1 MRDIPPYLAHY
12 GIKGMKWGRRRYQNK
27 DGSLT
32 AAGRKRYSQ
41 DYADTAPLRKKRAEQ
56 LSDADL
62 KRLNKRMNL
71 ESEYK
76 RLNPQGLDRYKKIAQ
91 EILSVAGTIG
101 GLYAITKSP
110 YAQAGRQW
118 LESRL

>member
-1 MRDIPPYLAHY
+1 MSYLAHY
-12 GIKGMKWGRRRYQNK
+12 GIKGMKWGIRRYQNK

-32 AAGRKRYSQ
+32 PQGRKRYSQ
-41 DYADTAPLRKKRAEQ
+41 DYADTAELRKKSAEQ
-56 LSDADL
+56 LSDDQIR
-62 KRLNKRMNL
+62 KLNKRINL

-76 RLNPQGLDRYKKIAQ
+76 RLNPQGLAKYKEIAG
-91 EILSVAGTIG
+91 EIISVAGTIG
-101 GLYAITKSP
+101 GLYAIVNSP